1 VEVLEDAEQNIFGQI
16 AFGMDEADYVMM
28 RAPLVDY
35 FDTNCIFSS
44 STKKRQ
50 IGIEPSPALNLQP
63 EK

>member
-1 VEVLEDAEQNIFGQI
+1 
-16 AFGMDEADYVMM
+16 M

-50 IGIEPSPALNLQP
+50 IGIEPN
-63 EK
+63 EH